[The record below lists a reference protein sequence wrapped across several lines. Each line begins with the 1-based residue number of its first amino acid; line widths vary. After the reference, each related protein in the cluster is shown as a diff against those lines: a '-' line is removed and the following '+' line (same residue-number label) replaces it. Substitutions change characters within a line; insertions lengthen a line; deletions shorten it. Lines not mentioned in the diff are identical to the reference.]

1 MREVR
6 QSGVMWVTSY
16 FGATRR
22 RHIHV
27 HSSGFGSKVYTLTG
41 SVWFSNDNRTEYVPS
56 AARHLTEE
64 QEEEGR
70 VICKLENILAMLIY
84 KSKQTRAY
92 SP

>member
-6 QSGVMWVTSY
+6 QSGVMWVTTY

-27 HSSGFGSKVYTLTG
+27 HSSGFGSEVYTLTG
-41 SVWFSNDNRTEYVPS
+41 SEWFSNDNRTERVPS

-64 QEEEGR
+64 QEEEGG
-70 VICKLENILAMLIY
+70 VIYKLESILTMLFH